1 MDREMAKQ
9 TLTRMANGLTPDAG
23 GVARLLERI
32 AERSEQAEELRAL
45 LVEGGAARLIDEAQ
59 S

>member
-1 MDREMAKQ
+1 MDRATASN
-9 TLTRMANGLTPDAG
+9 TLKRMATGLTPDAG

-32 AERSEQAEELRAL
+32 AERSDEAEELRAL
-45 LVEGGAARLIDEAQ
+45 LVEGGAARLLDEAQ